1 MEYILETL
9 GKVGFEWKM
18 ALFNLINFLLVFY
31 ILKRLFF
38 VPILKVIE
46 DRKRMAEETEE
57 NFKKSEMDVAMA
69 RRNSEEILEDAKK
82 QANSI
87 IGQAVTESSVLAES
101 MRQRAKED
109 VAGIVAQAKTT
120 IAAEKEQM
128 QYELRKETAE
138 LVVGA
143 VEKVLGEGVT
153 DAIDTQLTN
162 RLISDMQKS

>member
-9 GKVGFEWKM
+9 GKVGFEWRM

-38 VPILKVIE
+38 APTLRVIE
-46 DRKRMAEETEE
+46 DRKRMARETEE
-57 NFKKSEMDVAMA
+57 NLKKSETDVAMA
-69 RRNSEEILEDAKK
+69 KRNSEEILEDAKK

-87 IGQAVTESSVLAES
+87 IGQAVTESSALAEN

-109 VAGIVAQAKTT
+109 VAAIVAQAKTT

-128 QYELRKETAE
+128 QHELRKETAA
-138 LVVGA
+138 LVVDTVG
-143 VEKVLGEGVT
+143 KVLGEGVT
-153 DAIDTQLTN
+153 DAIDKQLTS
-162 RLISDMQKS
+162 RLISDLQKS